1 MTHRQPVIF
10 AVWHNRLAF
19 SMIVY
24 RRFFRSGPGGRKMA
38 ALVSASRDGAF
49 LAAILESF
57 SVVPVRGSTS
67 RRGPQALVE
76 MKGLAG
82 EGHHLAITPD
92 GPRGPRYRAQSGILG
107 LARVTG
113 FPIVPV
119 AVNCPWRL
127 NARSWDRFQIP
138 LPFATCEI
146 VLGEPMRVEESWDDA
161 QLEQGRL
168 ALESQLN
175 RLTCD

>member
-1 MTHRQPVIF
+1 
-10 AVWHNRLAF
+10 
-19 SMIVY
+19 
-24 RRFFRSGPGGRKMA
+24 MA

-76 MKGLAG
+76 MKGLAE

-92 GPRGPRYRAQSGILG
+92 GPRGPRYRVQPGVLG

-146 VLGEPMRVEESWDDA
+146 VLGEPLHIDDSWDEDL
-161 QLEQGRL
+161 LEQGRL

-175 RLTCD
+175 RLTRD